1 MNDAFGA
8 AHRAH
13 ATTVGGQ
20 EVTRGRGLLMEEE
33 IDYLDKVLEDPERP
47 FVAILGGRR
56 SRTSSA
62 S

>member
-1 MNDAFGA
+1 
-8 AHRAH
+8 
-13 ATTVGGQ
+13 
-20 EVTRGRGLLMEEE
+20 MEEE